1 LPQRLAERGVQ
12 VVAPVP
18 VSIRYEPIE
27 LEQFLKLSGA
37 ARTGG
42 EAKQLIQRG
51 WVRVNGQVEHRR
63 GRKLRPGDEVQV
75 AGRGEFVVIARV
87 D

>member
-1 LPQRLAERGVQ
+1 MGLA
-12 VVAPVP
+12 AVP
-18 VSIRYEPIE
+18 VGIRAEPIE
-27 LEQFLKLSGA
+27 LQQFLKLSGA

-42 EAKQLIQRG
+42 EAKVLVTSGR
-51 WVRVNGQVEHRR
+51 VKVNGRVELQR
-63 GRKLRPGDEVQV
+63 GRKLRPGDEVEV